1 MDNDA
6 YVAVI
11 MNDMRLS
18 E

>member
-11 MNDMRLS
+11 MNDMRLP